1 MLSRVAENIYWMCR
15 YIERVENIAR
25 VLSVNGSLQLD
36 LPRGV
41 LPDWRPLIEVTG
53 ASAMFEQRHNDY
65 SERQVVRFLIGDRDC
80 PSSIS
85 NALQNARENCR
96 TLRDILP
103 REAWQYLTEMQM
115 FVDENLPTGLTRR
128 GRHAFLQRIIRTCQ
142 MMMGLLESTITRD
155 LAYQFLRLGRNLER
169 ADMTTR
175 FVNMRLAV
183 AQTEKLPD
191 TTSLTKVQWVN
202 VLGSLSAYQM
212 YRRKMRTQVC
222 REHILWFL
230 FKDDEFPRSLSHCLN
245 AIEESLGALQNSQ
258 PCLLALR
265 KIVKMVDNSKPAA
278 LAPDPLNEFVDVLQL
293 GLIDLHKSISRMY
306 FLPAAEPVN

>member
-15 YIERVENIAR
+15 YIERAESIAR
-25 VLSVNGSLQLD
+25 VLSVNGNLRLD

-41 LPDWRPLIEVTG
+41 APDWRPLIQVTG
-53 ASAMFEQRHNDY
+53 SSVMFEERHNDY

-80 PSSIS
+80 PSSIR

-96 TLRDILP
+96 TVRDILP
-103 REAWQYLTEMQM
+103 REAWQYLTELQM
-115 FVDENLPTGLTRR
+115 FVDENLSAGLTQS
-128 GRHAFLQRIIRTCQ
+128 GRHAFLQRVIRTCQ
-142 MMMGLLESTITRD
+142 MIMGLLGSTMTRD

-183 AQTEKLPD
+183 EQTEKLPD
-191 TTSLTKVQWVN
+191 TTSLTKVKWVN
-202 VLGSLSAYQM
+202 VLGSLSAYHM
-212 YRRKMRTQVC
+212 YRRKMLTQVC
-222 REHILWFL
+222 QQHVLWFL

-245 AIEESLGALQNSQ
+245 AIEECLGAIENSR

-265 KIVKMVDNSKPAA
+265 KIVKTVDDSKPAA
-278 LAPDPLNEFVDVLQL
+278 MEPAALDELVDALQL
-293 GLIDLHKSISRMY
+293 GLIDLHESIERMV
-306 FLPAAEPVN
+306 FLPVAVPN